1 MSFYKDK
8 VVWITGASSG
18 IGEAMAYAFH
28 EQGARLILSAR
39 RNGELERV
47 RNSCKG
53 DRSDIHLLPLD
64 LADTA
69 SHEEIVQQAVALFGH
84 IDLLINNGGISQ
96 RGLAH
101 ETRLNVVRQV
111 MEVNFFGTISLT
123 KLLLP
128 HMIDRKAGHIV
139 VMSSVIGKFGT
150 RLRSTYAAS
159 KHALHGW
166 FDCLRQEVSVHNV
179 DVTLVCPGYV
189 KTNVTYN
196 ALLADGTLLKKIG
209 RGQMQGMSADKFTR
223 KLIPKL
229 ARRRREIYIGGPEVA
244 AVYIKRLFPN
254 LLDRLLK
261 RVRVT

>member
-1 MSFYKDK
+1 
-8 VVWITGASSG
+8 
-18 IGEAMAYAFH
+18 
-28 EQGARLILSAR
+28 
-39 RNGELERV
+39 
-47 RNSCKG
+47 
-53 DRSDIHLLPLD
+53 
-64 LADTA
+64 
-69 SHEEIVQQAVALFGH
+69 
-84 IDLLINNGGISQ
+84 
-96 RGLAH
+96 
-101 ETRLNVVRQV
+101 
-111 MEVNFFGTISLT
+111 MEVNFFGTVSLT

-128 HMIDRKAGHIV
+128 HMIDRKSGHIV

-209 RGQMQGMSADKFTR
+209 RGQMQGMSAERFTR

-244 AVYIKRLFPN
+244 AVYIKRLFRSEERRGGKGCGRP
-254 LLDRLLK
+254 REA
-261 RVRVT
+261 